1 MRRFVRVEYIAVVG
15 LFLIL
20 TVMLTSLKVIRIDQL
35 RGDSADVFQ
44 TTENIAFRGVPVSNV
59 LESVYAYVFQS
70 GLVTMSPEKMAKD
83 PLAPPPV
90 RERNLLGFHAYLILY
105 PIAAFVRIVPVNVVL
120 LTLDVVCFT
129 GIVLLAYFL
138 LRSRGI
144 PIIAAA
150 VFCLAIV
157 SHPAWSEGLLSG
169 QFYVD
174 RLFILAGFI
183 FMYLASRD
191 QTPRPY
197 LLAAA
202 VVCMS
207 INERAS
213 LTAGIFLLVYVAL
226 YWKNI
231 KVDRSLKLGLSVAM
245 LLYGWL
251 IVKFVIGSNPYY
263 STFMPASL
271 GEVMA
276 RFNQPAFAENAWL
289 FILVNLPL
297 LLIAL
302 FEPRAAA
309 IAIIMLLP
317 NVLGTIGGAEKV
329 GWSTHYHASY
339 FPALIWAALMGYVAA
354 FRMVTEPKR
363 LALFYAGIGAAI
375 IYLSLLNP
383 YSPHQVNFSPANIDN
398 HFIFQFNREAKG
410 YLSRAGLAFAALG
423 DDARAA
429 IPDGSVV
436 STIEFGMP
444 LLYRNRTIEF
454 LPVDIERADY
464 AVLEITSPPGAP
476 TTYGGVVSYL
486 GPDVAAKVNDVIIE
500 RMHKDGYDFAH
511 AKLVRGLGIAIV
523 KRIH

>member
-35 RGDSADVFQ
+35 KGDSATQFQ

-70 GLVTMSPEKMAKD
+70 GLVTMPAEKMAKD
-83 PLAPPPV
+83 PLAPPPAS
-90 RERNLLGFHAYLILY
+90 ERNLLGFHAYLILY
-105 PIAAFVRIVPVNVVL
+105 PIAAFVRILPVNVVL
-120 LTLDVVCFT
+120 LTLDVICFT
-129 GIVLLAYFL
+129 GIVVLSYFM

-144 PIIAAA
+144 PIVAAA
-150 VFCLAIV
+150 VFCLAII

-174 RLFILAGFI
+174 RLFILAGFV

-197 LLAAA
+197 LFAAA

-226 YWKNI
+226 YWKDI
-231 KVDRSLKLGLSVAM
+231 KTDRSLKLGLSVAM

-263 STFMPASL
+263 STFMPASM
-271 GEVMA
+271 GDVIA
-276 RFNQPAFAENAWL
+276 RFNQPAFAENARL
-289 FILVNLPL
+289 FILVCLPL

-339 FPALIWAALMGYVAA
+339 FPALIWAALVGYIAA
-354 FRMVTEPKR
+354 FRMATTRKLLPV
-363 LALFYAGIGAAI
+363 FYAGAGVAVL
-375 IYLSLLNP
+375 YLGMLNP
-383 YSPHQVNFSPANIDN
+383 YSPHQVSFSPANIDN
-398 HFIFQFNREAKG
+398 HFIFQFKRQAQG
-410 YLSRAGLAFAALG
+410 YLSSAGLAFAALG
-423 DDARAA
+423 NDVRAA
-429 IPDGSVV
+429 VPEGSVV
-436 STIEFGMP
+436 TTIEAGMP
-444 LLYRNRTIEF
+444 LLYRNRTVEF
-454 LPVDIERADY
+454 LPVDIDRADY
-464 AVLEITSPPGAP
+464 AVLEITSAPGQP
-476 TTYGGVVSYL
+476 MTYGGVISYL
-486 GPDVAAKVNDVIIE
+486 GPDESVKVNRVIAE
-500 RMHKDGYDFAH
+500 RMRKDGYDFAH
-511 AKLVRGLGIAIV
+511 AKLVTGLGLAIV